1 MAKRIRN
8 IQQLAADVSSGELG
22 LSTSC
27 IPEAPNAHFVL
38 FRLADGTFGF
48 QLDDVAEIMRIPG
61 LAHMPLGPRSLL
73 GLANLHGALLP
84 VVGLRRLLGL
94 PEVPLGQAMRV
105 IVINRGFP
113 VGFVVD
119 RIERLIALPV
129 NLIEKNDAG
138 AGFIDP
144 QFIDGVIKGAEG
156 DSTIK
161 ILNPQLLLR
170 DEFAQLGMS
179 ASRTAGEVAVVAT
192 SSALG
197 AAAPE
202 RKLSLISF
210 DVGKQE
216 YALPLDRV
224 REIIQLPE
232 HVSEVPRSETAV
244 LGVVTLRNRLL
255 PLVSLRSL
263 LGLPV
268 GSSRGK
274 VVVLSIG
281 KDAIGVVTDRTREIL
296 HVDPGVI
303 DPTPALLARGEG
315 DAEIVSICRLD
326 HGRRLVAL
334 LSPDNLFRSDLVC
347 GVLSEHRDESS
358 ADEDQADGNTMTDEQ
373 FIIFRLGDQEYGIPI
388 SSVNE
393 IARPPEQIARLPKAP
408 IFVDGVMNLRGTVV
422 PIVDLRRRFEISSR
436 EPVGSRRILVLA
448 LGGGKTGFMVDSVS
462 EVLRL
467 PADFIRPA
475 PEVSPEQMRL
485 IGRVANLDAQNR
497 MILLIDPAQ
506 LLDQIETDVLV
517 KFDRDSSERSSKAS

>member
-1 MAKRIRN
+1 MAKRTRN
-8 IQQLAADVSSGELG
+8 IQQPATDLSSDELG
-22 LSTSC
+22 AVASSTV
-27 IPEAPNAHFVL
+27 EAPNAHFVL
-38 FRLADGTFGF
+38 FRLADGIFGF
-48 QLDDVAEIMRIPG
+48 QLDVVGEIMRIPG

-73 GLANLHGALLP
+73 GLANLHGAVLP
-84 VVGLRRLLGL
+84 VVGLRQLLGV
-94 PEVPLGQAMRV
+94 PEAPLGQAMRV

-119 RIERLIALPV
+119 RIERLIAQPA
-129 NLIEKNDAG
+129 NLIEKDDAG
-138 AGFIDP
+138 AGSINPEFIC
-144 QFIDGVIKGAEG
+144 GVIKGAEG

-161 ILNPQLLLR
+161 ILNPQSLLR
-170 DEFAQLGMS
+170 DEFSQLGMS
-179 ASRTAGEVAVVAT
+179 ASRAVSGASVGVP
-192 SSALG
+192 SSVPR

-202 RKLSLISF
+202 RRLSLISF

-244 LGVVTLRNRLL
+244 LGVVTLRNQLL

-268 GSSRGK
+268 GSNRGK

-281 KDAIGVVTDRTREIL
+281 KDAIGVVADRTREIL

-303 DPTPALLARGEG
+303 DPTPALLTRGEG

-326 HGRRLVAL
+326 QGRRLVAL
-334 LSPDNLFRSDLVC
+334 LSPDNLFRSDLVR
-347 GVLSEHRDESS
+347 GVLSEHRES
-358 ADEDQADGNTMTDEQ
+358 DTYEDQADGSTMADEQ

-388 SSVNE
+388 SAVNE
-393 IARPPEQIARLPKAP
+393 IARPPEQIAHLPRAP
-408 IFVDGVMNLRGTVV
+408 VFIDGVMNLRGTVV
-422 PIVDLRRRFEISSR
+422 PIIDLRRRFEITST
-436 EPVGSRRILVLA
+436 EPVGSRRILILA

-485 IGRVANLDAQNR
+485 IGRVANLETQNR
-497 MILLIDPAQ
+497 MILLIDAAQ
-506 LLDQIETDVLV
+506 LLDQIETDILV
-517 KFDRDSSERSSKAS
+517 KFDRNSSERSSKAS